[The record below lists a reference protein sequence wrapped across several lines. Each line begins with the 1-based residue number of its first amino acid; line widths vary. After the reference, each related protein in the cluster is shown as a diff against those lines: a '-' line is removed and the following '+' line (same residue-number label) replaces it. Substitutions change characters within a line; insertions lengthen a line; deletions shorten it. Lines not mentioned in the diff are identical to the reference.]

1 MYPIRKEWFNSVGC
15 SDMPTNDG
23 SAFTLQDLAHGL
35 RELLAY
41 EGNVEEDLCTDFQVN
56 LKASWTLF
64 NLCAGA
70 GVTISA

>member
-1 MYPIRKEWFNSVGC
+1 MLVNTA
-15 SDMPTNDG
+15 TNNDRHVP
-23 SAFTLQDLAHGL
+23 AFTLQDLAHGL

-64 NLCAGA
+64 NFCVGA
-70 GVTISA
+70 GVAIAA